1 MSFNPDLSLSGG
13 AVESEVLSFE
23 VAVQRETVK
32 NQSGVWRGRQGVL
45 LLICKHTKNESK
57 YEMSKIKFPLCENRG
72 LFVFFK
78 CVFIPGSGCC
88 GGSPGGGRRGGWT

>member
-57 YEMSKIKFPLCENRG
+57 YEISKIKFPLCENRVC
-72 LFVFFK
+72 LFFK